1 MTRASIK
8 QWERRMQYNYH
19 IVTAHYSIPCP
30 RHTLQGLLIAGSP
43 STATQHNTALF
54 DHQETLPRL
63 LPRLFLM
70 QQDLSTLCDFTRL
83 SDKRVT
89 LNPRPRSW
97 DRSALRLTRRW
108 FRQWFGLSGFQIL
121 LWLRLRHVIALV
133 TAPRQLPS
141 QATIRVPVS
150 SVLIA

>member
-1 MTRASIK
+1 MTRANIK
-8 QWERRMQYNYH
+8 QWERQMQYNQH
-19 IVTAHYSIPCP
+19 IVSAPSSIPCP
-30 RHTLQGLLIAGSP
+30 RHTLQGLLLAGSP
-43 STATQHNTALF
+43 STAAQHSTAQF
-54 DHQETLPRL
+54 YHQETLPRL
-63 LPRLFLM
+63 LSRLFLM
-70 QQDLSTLCDFTRL
+70 ELDLSTLCDFTRL
-83 SDKRVT
+83 SGKRVT

-121 LWLRLRHVIALV
+121 LWLRLHHVIALV

-150 SVLIA
+150 SVFIA